1 MSSAFLAALLKAKLK
16 NLSWTDER
24 VEKLKKL
31 WAQGLSASQ
40 IAAELGGVSRNAVIG
55 KAHRLGLP
63 DRKAKVGFNSES
75 VRVARRQ
82 RKTELERL
90 RRQAVDAPRRVRKH
104 PWLGVPVEVVQPTSE
119 PQTQP
124 EEAFM
129 EKGVT
134 LMELDDI
141 PALPSMCRW
150 PFGDIRHSEIT
161 YCGHEPI
168 DGYPYCGRHCR
179 MAYRPREQRQS
190 KPRTLRVA

>member
-1 MSSAFLAALLKAKLK
+1 VSFE
-16 NLSWTDER
+16 WTVERTDELR
-24 VEKLKKL
+24 KL
-31 WAQGLSASQ
+31 WASGLSGRQ
-40 IAAELGGVSRNAVIG
+40 IAARLGGVTRNAVLGKVHRLELGARCAGPQSDPG
-55 KAHRLGLP
+55 KA
-63 DRKAKVGFNSES
+63 
-75 VRVARRQ
+75 RQ

-129 EKGVT
+129 EKGVA

-150 PFGDIRHSEIT
+150 PFGDIRHGEIT
-161 YCGHEPI
+161 YCGHKPI
-168 DGYPYCGRHCR
+168 DGYPYCCKHCAR
-179 MAYRPREQRQS
+179 AFAPPRER
-190 KPRTLRVA
+190 RRVA